1 MSFFDKSESQL
12 ALERVRQKHGLAKA
26 TTEDNKKE
34 TTKETKSDKGKQ
46 NNSAPSTP
54 ATLKKESVSITNQSQ
69 IALERVRQKH
79 GLTEKTFA
87 PANSRPIDAT
97 EGFKGT
103 YTPKTT
109 TTKTSGT
116 TKKYTDYNA
125 ETKNAYS
132 TAKSS
137 SSTKTTI
144 TSNLTEEERKKR
156 IKEINS
162 ELNTLNSTLSGYSR
176 AKVYGTN
183 KALLDAEKKTKERIA
198 ELSSELKTLER
209 VGTFTQ
215 SELKQFEIDDAKK
228 KVASAQAKVDSFGA
242 RPSLSEA
249 ESWRNA
255 VSERYN
261 AQQELDEIKRQKTLY
276 DDINEF
282 GDVVNGDNFSGQWR
296 ANYRS
301 NELSREADK
310 AMSRYIDNPTEENR
324 EIAYAYD
331 ALAREYAENNKYA
344 LDDKNVK
351 ASWLTKSMAG
361 YLPQFKDQIVPE
373 LVGGGVGLLLGTAVG
388 APNVGM
394 SVGSG
399 IGTFTQSYNVMR
411 GSVYRT
417 LLAEGVDEETAL
429 QAAKDEALISSLIE
443 SGETALSVLLA
454 GGGKAI
460 GAISG
465 AAKAS
470 VAKGSTN
477 AATKFVANLAGKAAT
492 KATNNAAKAA
502 ARPLWNKAIR
512 AVGGVVLQGGSEY
525 LEEFTQGA
533 VSKANR
539 EQALATVEKEIG
551 QYGEGNI
558 DLHNRPI
565 YKNADG
571 TISTVDSVTFQID
584 DKYVV
589 LPTIVRDEKG
599 KAKRL
604 EEDEEIVA
612 HYAKTGEHLGE
623 FDNLEEANAYAYKL
637 HTAQA
642 YYYSDKTVS
651 PDDNLLLGGG
661 KVIVDAF
668 RDAIVDRDTE
678 SLAELHEQGWEGA
691 KIGLM
696 FGGTNAT
703 VNNIVSYY
711 ANAKTVKEQNE
722 IADAIV
728 KDEESLNALVEE
740 AKASGEG
747 TVSAKIAEKVEQAK
761 ANGKEVTREQV
772 KQLIESNE
780 VYIKEEA
787 NSAPDTLE
795 QAARDVVASRNRTSG
810 IALLEDRK
818 KGKVTADML
827 NTLTQANVEITKD
840 EVKKVTGFGDIGA
853 ELVANYSN
861 VEGATFNEVADD
873 LKPSYLAGFNHPEL
887 DIKKVAHTFNSS
899 AQEDAY
905 TAGQID
911 GKMQAMAAE
920 ERAKTARVYDGA
932 FTENE
937 YTKNF
942 SRNDRTMISTVA
954 KSLKMDVSV
963 VDKIIA
969 NVVNGRVYE
978 ANAEHQNGKMR
989 ISSTT
994 EKVIHELVM
1003 HEGGHRMRQLAPT
1016 EFGVLMNALYERAE
1030 RRAATSNTSG
1040 NLIFDNVKAE
1050 HDNAGIVM
1058 DTSGYLE
1065 EFAVRELETIFS
1077 SAREFNKFYAEISG
1091 NQQVRTNFEKF
1102 VDWVLDVIDEI
1113 KRALKQAKM
1122 SKEERVAA
1130 TAELD
1135 RIKELYANA
1144 YKAAEKAATERAKA
1158 KNAETKAETT
1168 TEAKN
1173 KPVASENASG
1183 DIEKNEPQANISRKL
1198 TEGIKSVLGDGEKSV
1213 GIVDGRAYVTN
1224 GNDIL
1229 PSPANR
1235 SVFLPVNDVNMAK
1248 TELGAT
1254 ESDKTGANISKILAS
1269 DFVPVRENFVDGTLK
1284 GVGEVRVFTDENG
1297 REIALEKNVA
1307 EYFEGYNLEATF
1319 RGGKPYAIKATDSDG
1334 NVVGVAMAI
1343 WMNTSGQNYNI
1354 TDAKEVTTKLI
1365 DEDMHIDNRS
1375 WEDVGNR
1382 QVKAFQFLF
1391 PEFKDYYTPLAK
1403 ELLSDLKNTI
1413 KGERIKTG
1421 SYQLGNEEFTGISR
1435 YTSEAIARIKDNTNA
1450 TYDDIEIALNRLIK
1464 DDGQENIALA
1474 KRIELVLDEML
1485 SDGYTDF
1492 EGNRIPADED
1502 YIAKK
1507 EALLGKTQDN
1517 KDNEVGNTDDELD
1530 WLFDTNFSLKGTRAD
1545 GIEVYETSEEVM
1557 KMSADERKRR
1567 YVQLMS
1573 KEYAGRTARF
1583 VRNGHTY
1590 YAEFN
1595 KKDLKKPMYGD
1606 NRSSISG
1613 KKALTRVGADGDIF
1627 DLVENSTYSHSSPDN
1642 KNHINTDYFDYFIK
1656 TVQIDNKVYDLFADV
1671 KKQYGKNG
1679 GYVYTLVLKDNKK
1692 IKATPTKA
1700 SKNDALKGVGL
1711 TSNDRLSQ
1719 NPEFVKGEFS
1729 ATTDEGL
1736 DGGKKYS
1743 LKVKDKKTIDFLE
1756 NQEHITTYK
1765 AMQLIDGKLYPPMA
1779 AKTKGA
1785 DGKYHLTNASELGAW
1800 QRAVEDPSNIKFN
1813 DKGVG
1818 YYVLNK
1824 GDGSSVTAAY
1834 NPYEHSSNLV
1844 LNDQFEGAYKRNNLV
1859 TVECVI
1865 PKSEMTSKYKAR
1877 HAKDSTGVLDWK
1889 SGVVAGKIKDNKR
1902 KVYLSRWL
1910 KPVRILT
1917 DAETAKM
1924 YKEALG
1930 KSDVSVPF
1938 NVVTPSLL
1946 SELEK
1951 IGVPID
1957 REGSPLYKSN
1967 QERNKAKSETNY
1979 SLKDK
1984 EYLELA
1990 KDPKKNEKRLQELVD
2005 EAAKEAGYIGT
2016 YYHGSKSDF
2025 TVFKKERG
2033 GASNSNAGIGFWFT
2047 ESEEGAK
2054 KWADNAWWGDN
2065 EEGKVYKTYLRLN
2078 NPKEYETLDTKAQRD
2093 ELYKGYESFDKEM
2106 SLYDSIYYFED
2117 GRRYH
2122 AERYDYDK
2130 SKRRSSG
2137 IAEWDAFKAIVKK
2150 YDADTIDYYLS
2161 KVPESERQTVK
2172 QDAERYLELSKE
2184 RKALEKQLTE
2194 LRYYD
2199 AYELFRTD
2207 IYKQIGL
2214 GAEDANIGGTG
2225 RYVEN
2230 KDEMLKKYTD
2240 MLKQEGHDGI
2250 VIKNTSFD
2258 TEFFGDHNNQYLVF
2272 DSNQV
2277 KSSEPVTYDD
2287 NGNIIPLSERFN
2299 TENNDIRY
2307 SLKDSKGNTLT
2318 KEQQEYFKDSKV
2330 RDENGNLL
2338 VVYHGSSA
2346 KFTVFKH
2353 KHINAHGNAHGRGF
2367 YFTEKKSLAEGFE
2380 KEGGQLLEGYL
2391 NITNP
2396 LLEDKVTIKKTDLLK
2411 LIKATCN
2418 EEAKMLVEDG
2428 GYDNIKEAL
2437 PDTWISNYV
2446 NTYSTNLED
2455 AYREVAN
2462 IIYSGNDN
2470 DVEIIAE
2477 LTNAGAGT
2485 GNVLRL
2491 TNDILGYDGV
2501 IYTASDGTHEFVSLV
2516 SEQFKSI
2523 DNTNPTSNPDIN
2535 FSLKGGMSA
2544 TEFFDTIDDARKGKK
2559 KAVDRLSKYVDEGI
2573 MSTEVY
2579 TELIEK
2585 YGAIPS
2591 GERPHRDIQVPS
2603 KTGKGKKVSQTVRTI
2618 LEAEVTPDEAVP
2630 TIEKMVEDGIFSYDA
2645 YTDKEAIE
2653 NGENYIKEH
2662 GWEESLIDWFDAVNS
2677 GEVSKDI
2684 TTTGWILYNH
2694 AATTAAT
2701 ATDTDAKK
2709 SAATTAV
2716 KILDAMVRHQ
2726 RSAAQALQATRIL
2739 KKLSPEAQLYGVQK
2753 SVQAFQKELTDKY
2766 GKKAPDLKIDD
2777 DLAEQFLNAKTE
2789 EERTAV
2795 EVEIYKDIGRQMP
2808 SNWLDKWN
2816 AWRYIAMLTNP
2827 RTHVRNILGN
2837 ALFAPVVATKN
2848 LTATAIE
2855 SIVAPVVRWSG
2866 KEMVRG
2872 KSLVWGNKADRALLK
2887 AAWADYA
2894 NVADIVSNGGKYNDS
2909 AMGNKHIEEG
2919 RRIFKGILTPIEWVR
2934 RGNSNLLEWEDMWF
2948 SKPHYAYALAQY
2960 CKANNITAEQIE
2972 RGKAIAPAREYAIKE
2987 AQKATYKDTNAFSQM
3002 VSELGRGG
3010 KRNWAT
3016 NLKRTL
3022 VEGAL
3027 PFRKTPANILVRGVE
3042 YSPIGFIKGLIDLRK
3057 VGKEVDGKVFTASEA
3072 IDSISAGL
3080 TGSGLLALGI
3090 FLAAQG
3096 LIRGHGEDEEK
3107 EKEFNDM
3114 MGHQNYS
3121 LELPSGESITLDW
3134 LAPES
3139 LPFFTGVAIWEITK
3153 GKKEDVNFATILSS
3167 VMGMSD
3173 PMLEMSFLQ
3182 GINDVLESVGYAKSN
3197 DMKAIPTV
3205 LSSLVTSYIT
3215 QAVPTLFGQ
3224 IERTSEEE
3232 RMTTYTEKNSIFNN
3246 DMQYTLGKM
3255 SAKIPFWDYN
3265 QIPYIDAWGR
3275 HEASGSALKRGLN
3288 NFLNPAYTST
3298 IETSSMEKELLR
3310 LYEQTGDGG
3319 VFPQRA
3325 DKKFTVNGT
3334 DKYLTAE
3341 EYVRY
3346 ATLKGDKSYKL
3357 VSSLVRSSAY
3367 KKLSNEEKAKA
3378 IKETYDYANQK
3389 AKEAISSYEP
3399 ETWVKKADEFG
3410 SNVGNYISFKTEVS
3424 GTREDND
3431 GKISKEEVVDIIL
3444 DMAQNDSETWKM
3456 YLTMYDS
3463 TGDMY
3468 AYDKGIEGE
3477 DYMNF
3482 LKALSEVDEP
3492 TKSGKYGTYTQ
3503 AEVTKAV
3510 KRIDGLTRKEKADLW
3525 QSVNTTWKK
3534 NPFR

>member
-1 MSFFDKSESQL
+1 MSFFEAARKL
-12 ALERVRQKHGLAKA
+12 AEEEKLKKVNLGNLPATYKKTDTTTKDTKTDTKKTTTETTSTKKTTTEEPWTLKTADEKKA
-26 TTEDNKKE
+26 TEKSSPFLDAAWKLSGKE
-34 TTKETKSDKGKQ
+34 RPSGAKYS
-46 NNSAPSTP
+46 SAPSSS
-54 ATLKKESVSITNQSQ
+54 KKSSTSD
-69 IALERVRQKH
+69 K
-79 GLTEKTFA
+79 TE
-87 PANSRPIDAT
+87 
-97 EGFKGT
+97 
-103 YTPKTT
+103 
-109 TTKTSGT
+109 
-116 TKKYTDYNA
+116 TKKT
-125 ETKNAYS
+125 
-132 TAKSS
+132 
-137 SSTKTTI
+137 STKTTI

-183 KALLDAEKKTKERIA
+183 KAMADAEKKTKERIA

-215 SELKQFEIDDAKK
+215 SELKQFEIDDAKAKRAALPTFNPTGRISLADADTLKASVSARSELDKEITRLEAEKAEYK
-228 KVASAQAKVDSFGA
+228 KIEKLDELNAETKKITSKGDFEQNSKYSPRAPKTEAELKAEGYKQNESGTWVKVKLGLSDYYTGEDSDLYTYLNKRSERSRLEKIAMAQYGRNTYEDLGYHTLTDEEIGAFNYLYHQDRKNGTNTAEKYLQTISPLLQERAMEEDAKYYKEVAKEHPVASSVYSLGTNLGNAMMFPTKAIATATGIYDDI
-242 RPSLSEA
+242 PSLDLYGNRTQA
-249 ESWRNA
+249 IRGA
-255 VSERYN
+255 VSEDMGTVGKLAYN
-261 AQQELDEIKRQKTLY
+261 AGMSIGDMGTAMLIGGGNGRLVQAIMSSSAGSSTISEAKKNGASDGKALVLGLGSAAIEWATEKYSIEALLKEPKT
-276 DDINEF
+276 I
-282 GDVVNGDNFSGQWR
+282 
-296 ANYRS
+296 
-301 NELSREADK
+301 LS
-310 AMSRYIDNPTEENR
+310 YIGTNILTEGTEEGASN
-324 EIAYAYD
+324 
-331 ALAREYAENNKYA
+331 LANIA
-344 LDDKNVK
+344 LDTIISEVFNEP
-351 ASWLTKSMAG
+351 SEIEQRIG
-361 YLPQFKDQIVPE
+361 YLMLNEGMTYEEAFETVCLEKLQSLGEDV
-373 LVGGGVGLLLGTAVG
+373 LVGALTG
-388 APNVGM
+388 AGM
-394 SVGSG
+394 STVASSPAIVEKG
-399 IGTFTQSYNVMR
+399 IEGIRNRSSVNTTQETNTATNP
-411 GSVYRT
+411 SVT
-417 LLAEGVDEETAL
+417 P
-429 QAAKDEALISSLIE
+429 
-443 SGETALSVLLA
+443 
-454 GGGKAI
+454 
-460 GAISG
+460 
-465 AAKAS
+465 
-470 VAKGSTN
+470 
-477 AATKFVANLAGKAAT
+477 T
-492 KATNNAAKAA
+492 KAVNVPNGQ
-502 ARPLWNKAIR
+502 R
-512 AVGGVVLQGGSEY
+512 
-525 LEEFTQGA
+525 
-533 VSKANR
+533 
-539 EQALATVEKEIG
+539 QAPA
-551 QYGEGNI
+551 
-558 DLHNRPI
+558 
-565 YKNADG
+565 
-571 TISTVDSVTFQID
+571 
-584 DKYVV
+584 
-589 LPTIVRDEKG
+589 
-599 KAKRL
+599 
-604 EEDEEIVA
+604 
-612 HYAKTGEHLGE
+612 
-623 FDNLEEANAYAYKL
+623 
-637 HTAQA
+637 
-642 YYYSDKTVS
+642 
-651 PDDNLLLGGG
+651 
-661 KVIVDAF
+661 
-668 RDAIVDRDTE
+668 
-678 SLAELHEQGWEGA
+678 
-691 KIGLM
+691 
-696 FGGTNAT
+696 
-703 VNNIVSYY
+703 
-711 ANAKTVKEQNE
+711 
-722 IADAIV
+722 
-728 KDEESLNALVEE
+728 
-740 AKASGEG
+740 
-747 TVSAKIAEKVEQAK
+747 
-761 ANGKEVTREQV
+761 
-772 KQLIESNE
+772 
-780 VYIKEEA
+780 
-787 NSAPDTLE
+787 TLE

-840 EVKKVTGFGDIGA
+840 EVKKVTGFGDIGS

-861 VEGATFNEVADD
+861 IEGATFNEVADD
-873 LKPSYLAGFNHPEL
+873 LKPSYIAGFNNPEL
-887 DIKKVAHTFNSS
+887 DIKKVAHTFNSP

-1065 EFAVRELETIFS
+1065 EFAVRELETIFG

-1122 SKEERVAA
+1122 SKEERAAA

-1158 KNAETKAETT
+1158 KNTEAKAETT
-1168 TEAKN
+1168 TKAEKQ
-1173 KPVASENASG
+1173 PVASVNEST
-1183 DIEKNEPQANISRKL
+1183 DIEAPLAKKNEPQANISGKI
-1198 TEGIKSVLGDGEKSV
+1198 TNKTKNVLGQDVSKRVV
-1213 GIVDGRAYVTN
+1213 GVKDGRAYVSN
-1224 GNDIL
+1224 GKIAIPIEETDVAYAKSEWGLND
-1229 PSPANR
+1229 
-1235 SVFLPVNDVNMAK
+1235 
-1248 TELGAT
+1248 
-1254 ESDKTGANISKILAS
+1254 SDKIAS
-1269 DFVPVRENFVDGTLK
+1269 FVEETINNNEFVPISSNPIEGKMSTLSLY
-1284 GVGEVRVFTDENG
+1284 VFTTEDG
-1297 REIALEKNVA
+1297 REIAIQKRYAQYLD
-1307 EYFEGYNLEATF
+1307 GYNLSATF
-1319 RGGKPYAIKATDSDG
+1319 VKGKPYAIKATDADG
-1334 NVVGVAMAI
+1334 NLAGLVMAAQP
-1343 WMNTSGQNYNI
+1343 MGRKTYEL
-1354 TDAKEVTTKLI
+1354 TDTKDVSMKSFKNKSVEEGTTKLN
-1365 DEDMHIDNRS
+1365 DEEMHIDNRT

-1382 QVKAFQFLF
+1382 QVKAFQFLY
-1391 PEFKDYYTPLAK
+1391 PEFKEYYTPLAQ
-1403 ELLSDLKNTI
+1403 ELLGDLKNTI

-1421 SYQLGNEEFTGISR
+1421 SYEMGNEEWTGVSR
-1435 YTSEAIARIKDNTNA
+1435 YTSDAIARIKDATNA
-1450 TYDDIEIALNRLIK
+1450 TYDDIENALKRLIN
-1464 DDGQENIALA
+1464 DEGQENIALA
-1474 KRIELVLDEML
+1474 KRIELVFDEML
-1485 SDGYTDF
+1485 SEGYTTFDGM
-1492 EGNRIPADED
+1492 EIPADED

-1507 EALLGKTQDN
+1507 EALLGKSQDN
-1517 KDNEVGNTDDELD
+1517 KDNEVGNTDDEWD
-1530 WLFDTNFSLKGTRAD
+1530 WLFDSGKNFSLKNKNLTIKSLIPFTTLDNYIAVAQNDSVALGNLESAVQGLKRGAYTNDATGYSAKITGDTINKAIRPARISGTEYTEDHIRNLNAM
-1545 GIEVYETSEEVM
+1545 IKLPELFKKAVYVDSKPPQKV
-1557 KMSADERKRR
+1557 KNQKKA
-1567 YVQLMS
+1567 V
-1573 KEYAGRTARF
+1573 KEYHHFVAPVLIGNDTYRALITAREKINSNTLY
-1583 VRNGHTY
+1583 VLQVEVLPMKKRHTLST
-1590 YAEFN
+1590 AQQKAGGSRLLSVPSNVSIPELV
-1595 KKDLKKPMYGD
+1595 KDVKIYNYDTGITD
-1606 NRSSISG
+1606 VYSG
-1613 KKALTRVGADGDIF
+1613 KD
-1627 DLVENSTYSHSSPDN
+1627 
-1642 KNHINTDYFDYFIK
+1642 
-1656 TVQIDNKVYDLFADV
+1656 
-1671 KKQYGKNG
+1671 
-1679 GYVYTLVLKDNKK
+1679 
-1692 IKATPTKA
+1692 
-1700 SKNDALKGVGL
+1700 
-1711 TSNDRLSQ
+1711 
-1719 NPEFVKGEFS
+1719 
-1729 ATTDEGL
+1729 
-1736 DGGKKYS
+1736 
-1743 LKVKDKKTIDFLE
+1743 
-1756 NQEHITTYK
+1756 
-1765 AMQLIDGKLYPPMA
+1765 
-1779 AKTKGA
+1779 
-1785 DGKYHLTNASELGAW
+1785 
-1800 QRAVEDPSNIKFN
+1800 IKF
-1813 DKGVG
+1813 
-1818 YYVLNK
+1818 
-1824 GDGSSVTAAY
+1824 
-1834 NPYEHSSNLV
+1834 
-1844 LNDQFEGAYKRNNLV
+1844 
-1859 TVECVI
+1859 
-1865 PKSEMTSKYKAR
+1865 
-1877 HAKDSTGVLDWK
+1877 
-1889 SGVVAGKIKDNKR
+1889 
-1902 KVYLSRWL
+1902 
-1910 KPVRILT
+1910 
-1917 DAETAKM
+1917 
-1924 YKEALG
+1924 
-1930 KSDVSVPF
+1930 
-1938 NVVTPSLL
+1938 
-1946 SELEK
+1946 
-1951 IGVPID
+1951 
-1957 REGSPLYKSN
+1957 
-1967 QERNKAKSETNY
+1967 
-1979 SLKDK
+1979 SLKDS
-1984 EYLELA
+1984 EYLKLA
-1990 KDPKKNEKRLQELVD
+1990 KDPKKNEARLRELVD
-2005 EAAKEAGYIGT
+2005 EAAKAAGYIGT

-2025 TVFKKERG
+2025 TIFKKERG

-2047 ESEEGAK
+2047 ETEEGAK
-2054 KWADNAWWGDN
+2054 KWADEIWWGDN
-2065 EEGKVYKTYLRLN
+2065 EESKVYKTYLRLN
-2078 NPKEYETLDTKAQRD
+2078 NPKVYETVDTKAQRD
-2093 ELYKGYESFDKEM
+2093 ELYKGYENFDKEM

-2122 AERYDYDK
+2122 TERYDYDK

-2137 IAEWDAFKAIVKK
+2137 VAEWDAFKAIVKK
-2150 YDADTIDYYLS
+2150 YDADTVDYYLS

-2172 QDAERYLELSKE
+2172 RDAERYLELSKE
-2184 RKALEKQLTE
+2184 RKALEKQMTE
-2194 LRYYD
+2194 LRYSD

-2207 IYKQIGL
+2207 MYKQIGL

-2230 KDEMLKKYTD
+2230 KDEMLKKYVD
-2240 MLKQEGHDGI
+2240 MLRQEEYDGI
-2250 VIKNTSFD
+2250 KIKNTSYD
-2258 TEFFGDHNNQYLVF
+2258 AYSFGDNNNQYLVF

-2277 KSSEPVTYDD
+2277 KSAETVTYDD
-2287 NGNIIPLSERFN
+2287 NGNVIPLSERFN
-2299 TENNDIRY
+2299 KSNDDIRY
-2307 SLKDSKGNTLT
+2307 SLKDSEGKALT
-2318 KEQQEYFKDSKV
+2318 KEQQEYFKDTKV

-2338 VVYHGSSA
+2338 IVYHGSPS
-2346 KFTVFKH
+2346 KFTVFNH
-2353 KHINAHGNAHGRGF
+2353 KYLNVNGNSHGRGF
-2367 YFTEKKSLAEGFE
+2367 YFTEKRSLAEGYE
-2380 KEGGQLLEGYL
+2380 RKSGQLLKGYL

-2396 LLEDKVTIKKTDLLK
+2396 LSEDKVTIKKADFLK
-2411 LIKATCN
+2411 LVKATCKQ
-2418 EEAKMLVEDG
+2418 EAQEFVNDG
-2428 GYDNIKEAL
+2428 EYDSVSEAL
-2437 PDTWISNYV
+2437 RDTWISNYV
-2446 NTYSTNLED
+2446 NTYETSMDN

-2462 IIYSGNDN
+2462 SIYSANTN
-2470 DVEIIAE
+2470 DVELIAE
-2477 LTNAGAGT
+2477 LTNAGRSDI
-2485 GNVLRL
+2485 VLRL
-2491 TNDILGYDGV
+2491 THDILGYDGV
-2501 IYTASDGTHEFVSLV
+2501 IYTAKDGTHEFVSLV

-2559 KAVDRLSKYVDEGI
+2559 KAVDRLSKYVDDGI

-2579 TELIEK
+2579 NQLIEEF
-2585 YGAIPS
+2585 GAIPT
-2591 GERPHRDIQVPS
+2591 GEKPYRDVQVPV
-2603 KTGKGKKVSQTVRTI
+2603 KTEKNKKVSQTVRTI

-2630 TIEKMVEDGIFSYDA
+2630 TIEKMVEDGVFSYDA

-2753 SVQAFQKELTDKY
+2753 SVQAFQEELKKKY

-2960 CKANNITAEQIE
+2960 CKANNITAEQIS

-3319 VFPQRA
+3319 VFPTRA
-3325 DKKFTVNGT
+3325 DKKFTVYGT

-3346 ATLKGDKSYKL
+3346 ATQKGQKSYNL
-3357 VSSLVRSSAY
+3357 VTDLVKSKAY
-3367 KKLSNEEKAKA
+3367 KKLSDEEKVKA

-3389 AKEAISSYEP
+3389 AKESISRYEP
-3399 ETWVKKADEFG
+3399 ETWVQKADEFG

-3424 GTREDND
+3424 GTKEDNG
-3431 GKISKEEVVDIIL
+3431 GKISKEEVADIIL

-3468 AYDKGIEGE
+3468 AYEKGIEGE